1 MSFRPI
7 RLLGG
12 VLAFLL
18 VLSACSS
25 LSSSSDDG
33 TNASPDEGG
42 SNGTLSS
49 GEPVTDGGAS
59 ESGGAVATP
68 DDGPGDGPI
77 PVDDF
82 ENLPTVDWTA
92 IRPVVLSEDQAGN
105 ILSVADFGAVPDDG
119 EPDDEAF
126 QNALDNAGRNGTV
139 VAPSGTYNLTQT
151 IRIPS
156 RTVLQGDGHDTVLVF
171 DLGGEGDLLSI
182 AGQPASGWVQLG
194 SGANAGSKSVSLS
207 GPLEV
212 EIAQGDIVEIEHD
225 NVAEMYTQAEW
236 DVDWADGSV
245 GELAEVVSYDGTTI
259 QIDHPLLSSY
269 ELERNARVRVIDAS
283 RFAGVANLKIRRDGT
298 GYGASIRLSHAA
310 DVWVDGVESE
320 LTTKAHI
327 EADVVYRCQ
336 IRNNLI
342 HDAHDFG
349 DGGRAYGVS
358 VQRHTTGCLVENN
371 TLYENRHAL
380 IIQLGA
386 SGNIFAYNHARGSA
400 GYVDRQPRAD
410 ISLHGHWPH
419 ANLFEGNVVD
429 RVVFADWWG
438 PSGPANTLHRNCV
451 LESVVVADQSNDQ
464 YLIGNIVGGGGL
476 TIDEGIS
483 GTTEIANRIQ
493 GTPVSVAA
501 SPPSLYRSEAP
512 GFLADSEWPVVAPEA
527 GNGSDREAACRIPAG
542 ERSPLGYG

>member
-1 MSFRPI
+1 MLARLLV
-7 RLLGG
+7 LLGG
-12 VLAFLL
+12 TAMLTI

-25 LSSSSDDG
+25 LGQSSDG
-33 TNASPDEGG
+33 SSGASGSEGG
-42 SNGTLSS
+42 SGDTLAS
-49 GEPVTDGGAS
+49 GEPANTDS
-59 ESGGAVATP
+59 DTTRSN
-68 DDGPGDGPI
+68 DGPGEAPI
-77 PVDDF
+77 ELTQF
-82 ENLPTVDWTA
+82 EGMPAVDWTA
-92 IRPVVLSEDQAGN
+92 IRPIVLSADQAGN
-105 ILSVADFGAVPDDG
+105 TLSVIDFGAVPDDG
-119 EPDDEAF
+119 APDDDAF
-126 QNALDNAGRNGTV
+126 QAALENAGRNGV
-139 VAPSGTYNLTQT
+139 VTAPAGTYDLTRT
-151 IRIPS
+151 MRIPS
-156 RTVLQGDGHDTVLVF
+156 RVVLEGAGLDTILAF
-171 DLGGEGDLLSI
+171 DLNGAEGDLI
-182 AGQPASGWVQLG
+182 AITGQPASGWVRIENDLQ
-194 SGANAGSKSVSLS
+194 AGSSAITLS

-212 EIAQGDIVEIEHD
+212 EIAQGDIIEIEQE
-225 NVAEMYTQAEW
+225 NVDAMFTQAEW
-236 DVDWADGSV
+236 DVDWADHSV

-269 ELERNARVRVIDAS
+269 GRDRRAKVRVIDAS
-283 RFAGVANLKIRRDGT
+283 RFAGVVDLKVRRDDT
-298 GYGASIRLSHAA
+298 GYGSSIRLSHAA

-336 IRNNLI
+336 IRNNLL

-371 TLYENRHAL
+371 TLYDNRHAL

-400 GYVDRQPRAD
+400 GYIDRQPRAD
-410 ISLHGHWPH
+410 ISLHGHWPQ

-451 LESVVVADQSNDQ
+451 LDSVVVADQSNDQ
-464 YLIGNIVGGGGL
+464 FLISNIIGDAGL
-476 TIDEGIS
+476 TIEEEIS

-493 GTPVSVAA
+493 GTPVSAAA
-501 SPPSLYRSEAP
+501 SPPSLFRSEQP
-512 GFLADSEWPVVAPEA
+512 GFLGDFAWPVVAPEL

-542 ERSPLGYG
+542 ERSPLGYD